1 MQFRGPLGGRSGESR
16 GREMSVQPSLI
27 GELEEAIKNGSSEKR
42 VETLRRVT
50 DLFLNDADRL
60 NETQIDLF
68 DDVLCHLIKRIETKA
83 LVELSGHLAPVD
95 NSPIEVIR
103 QLARNDQIAV
113 AGPVLTKSARLTTG
127 DLVEIAGTKS
137 QQHLLAISG
146 RSALEEAVTDVL
158 IDRGDRE
165 VTHRLA
171 RNAGARFSETGFT
184 TLVHN
189 AESDESLAEKLG
201 LRIDIPLRLLRDL
214 LLKATD
220 AVRARLLALAPS
232 ETKDEVQR
240 VLAKISNEVT
250 REATAV
256 RDYTKAQQGILQM
269 KKEGRLDEAAL
280 LEFADRRL
288 YEQIVAAISMLSSA
302 SVDLIAALMKA
313 ARSSG
318 LLVPCKAAGLKW
330 PTVAAILRARFSH
343 HNISEADLAQAKDD
357 YLRLSQASAQ
367 RVLRFWQ
374 VHTKSRPVERA
385 VQELDKFAAMGG
397 GPPPIGRTG

>member
-1 MQFRGPLGGRSGESR
+1 
-16 GREMSVQPSLI
+16 MSVQPSLI

-385 VQELDKFAAMGG
+385 VQELDKFAALGG

>member
-1 MQFRGPLGGRSGESR
+1 
-16 GREMSVQPSLI
+16 MSVQPSLI

-288 YEQIVAAISMLSSA
+288 YEQMVAAISMLSSA

>member
-1 MQFRGPLGGRSGESR
+1 
-16 GREMSVQPSLI
+16 MSVQPSLI
-27 GELEEAIKNGSSEKR
+27 GELEDAIKNGSSEKR

-103 QLARNDQIAV
+103 QLARNDEIAV
-113 AGPVLTKSARLTTG
+113 AGPVLAKSARLTTG

-146 RSALEEAVTDVL
+146 RSELEEAVTDVL

-171 RNAGARFSETGFT
+171 RNSGARFSDTGFT
-184 TLVHN
+184 TLVRN
-189 AESDESLAEKLG
+189 AETDESLAEKLG

-220 AVRARLLALAPS
+220 AVRARLLALAPT

-240 VLAKISNEVT
+240 VLAKISNEVS
-250 REATAV
+250 REATAS

-280 LEFADRRL
+280 LEFANRRL
-288 YEQIVAAISMLSSA
+288 YEQMVAALSMLSSA
-302 SVDLIAALMKA
+302 SIDLIAALMKA

-330 PTVAAILRARFSH
+330 PTVSAILRARFSH
-343 HNISEADLAQAKDD
+343 HNMSEADLAQAKEDF
-357 YLRLSQASAQ
+357 LRLSQASAQ

-374 VHTKSRPVERA
+374 VHTKSRPIERA
-385 VQELDKFAAMGG
+385 VQELDKFAAL
-397 GPPPIGRTG
+397 GPGALPIGRTG